1 MFDTNLFA
9 SPQLLLFGALTG
21 LVFGFLLQRGGV
33 TQHKVI
39 VGQFLLRDFTVL
51 KIILTAVIVGGVG
64 IYAMTGM
71 GMIEGLKVKAA
82 HVLADVL
89 GGVIFGSGMAVLG
102 YCPGTGIAAI
112 GQGSRDAI
120 AGTLGMLF
128 GAAAY
133 AQAYPFMQEHV
144 LGVGELGK
152 VTLVGEFG
160 GPAWIWLAALAV
172 GAGLLFVWLE
182 RRERG
187 TAHPAV

>member
-9 SPQLLLFGALTG
+9 SPQVLLFGALTG
-21 LVFGFLLQRGGV
+21 LVFGFLLQKGGV

-64 IYAMTGM
+64 IYGMAGM
-71 GMIEGLKVKAA
+71 GLIEGLKVKGA
-82 HVLADVL
+82 HVLANLL
-89 GGVIFGSGMAVLG
+89 GGGLFGAGMAVLG

-128 GAAAY
+128 GAAIY
-133 AQAYPFMQEHV
+133 AQAHPFMQEHV
-144 LGVGELGK
+144 LNVGELGK
-152 VTLVGEFG
+152 ATLVSSIG
-160 GPAWIWLAALAV
+160 GSAWIWLAVLAI
-172 GAGLLFVWLE
+172 GSGLLFVWLE

-187 TAHPAV
+187 SAHSAA

>member
-9 SPQLLLFGALTG
+9 DPQVLLLGALTG
-21 LVFGFLLQRGGV
+21 LIFGFLLQKGGV

-39 VGQFLLRDFTVL
+39 VEQFLLRDFTVL
-51 KIILTAVIVGGVG
+51 KIILTAVVVGGVG
-64 IYAMTGM
+64 IYAMAGM
-71 GMIEGLKVKAA
+71 GMIEGLKVKGAS
-82 HVLADVL
+82 VFGNLL
-89 GGVIFGSGMAVLG
+89 GGGLFGAGMAVLG

-128 GAAAY
+128 GAGLY

-144 LGVGELGK
+144 LNVGDLGK
-152 VTLVGEFG
+152 ATLATSIG

-172 GAGLLFVWLE
+172 GSALLFVWLE
-182 RRERG
+182 RRERRG
-187 TAHPAV
+187 AHSAA